1 MSVADDQEAFY
12 RSQGWAGTKWDSPR
26 DDDDIHGTGSFART
40 NYFTDKLKEAAGDD
54 GSLSAEEFVTA
65 LNNRPDKY
73 MYNPD
78 TKSNALARFG
88 SSTGFTIDE
97 DIMKQHGLAYEGNDI
112 IQKIDGGYTGP
123 NRAYKDSV
131 TFLRNEEDGDDD
143 SFNYFKW
150 SAVEP
155 DPVTPDPVEPDPV
168 EPDPVV
174 CTPPQVPDPGGSGTC
189 ISPPGQETIP
199 DEEDKNKNKGND
211 WNIGDDIPEKGN
223 PKSTFPGL
231 NFKDF
236 MQGMGVKLGVS
247 QNPMEQMGSIPYIT
261 PGNYFN
267 ARSDWQNN
275 TTGYKPKSYQ
285 KGKFDTFLNSNKPGD
300 ATMMADDLI
309 GNLFR
314 A

>member
-1 MSVADDQEAFY
+1 MSFSKDNEAY
-12 RSQGWAGTKWDSPR
+12 LRSQGYSGTRFDSPR
-26 DDDDIHGTGSFART
+26 DSDLVEKNKHLYDSIIK
-40 NYFTDKLKEAAGDD
+40 YAGDD
-54 GSLSAEEFVTA
+54 GELSKDEYEKIYTDRGPWGKYAYNQDSVA
-65 LNNRPDKY
+65 DAVARAAVDKGFKV
-73 MYNPD
+73 NQD
-78 TKSNALARFG
+78 TLDRH
-88 SSTGFTIDE
+88 D
-97 DIMKQHGLAYEGNDI
+97 LAY
-112 IQKIDGGYTGP
+112 
-123 NRAYKDSV
+123 
-131 TFLRNEEDGDDD
+131 DGDDIMSKIYQGD
-143 SFNYFKW
+143 YAPDMKDKDKYSYERSIEENDDAWNVFRYKGG
-150 SAVEP
+150 AVTAEP
-155 DPVTPDPVEPDPV
+155 DPVTPDPVDPDPV

-275 TTGYKPKSYQ
+275 TTGYKPQSYQ
-285 KGKFDTFLNSNKPGD
+285 KGKFDTFLKSNKPGD